1 MRRKMYSHERD
12 IRTNTLII
20 WPTVPA
26 HVAFENII
34 NAVSVFYQYMFHF
47 VEGSP
52 ALFSSMRRMFSWESQ
67 AETGTV
73 LSEWREAVVLDFFLY
88 YIQ

>member
-1 MRRKMYSHERD
+1 
-12 IRTNTLII
+12 
-20 WPTVPA
+20 
-26 HVAFENII
+26 
-34 NAVSVFYQYMFHF
+34 MFHF